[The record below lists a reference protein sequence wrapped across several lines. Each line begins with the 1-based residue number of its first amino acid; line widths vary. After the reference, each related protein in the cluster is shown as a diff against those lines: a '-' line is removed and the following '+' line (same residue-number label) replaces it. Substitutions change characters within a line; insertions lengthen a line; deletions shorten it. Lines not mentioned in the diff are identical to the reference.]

1 MQVNNIVGVGG
12 VIIGETTS
20 HTHTAWVDVT
30 TLKVHVFVQCC
41 LMSNLYGCN
50 YHVFNGDQI

>member
-30 TLKVHVFVQCC
+30 TLKVHVFIQVRHQTT
-41 LMSNLYGCN
+41 LYGCN